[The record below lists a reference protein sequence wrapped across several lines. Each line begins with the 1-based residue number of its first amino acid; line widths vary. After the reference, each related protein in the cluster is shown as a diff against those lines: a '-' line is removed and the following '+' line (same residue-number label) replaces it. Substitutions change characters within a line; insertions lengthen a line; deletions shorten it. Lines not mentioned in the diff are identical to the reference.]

1 MFGIGFACSYYLTER
16 AGDGQD
22 PPPVIAAT
30 SPDTHD
36 DADDGAHNDLKTVSN
51 VEDSRRSAATNTTTI
66 PAQSFE
72 EPKLL
77 HPPFS
82 HPRNGLSDASSP
94 ASATSQSFT
103 ASRLSSVSAI
113 LDSPSARPRSAADI
127 ALLSNNPFQMSS
139 RQYVRKRSTGPMPGH
154 RRDFSGSAAWPK
166 DLPMAW
172 PPAEDTNLN

>member
-103 ASRLSSVSAI
+103 ASRLSS
-113 LDSPSARPRSAADI
+113 
-127 ALLSNNPFQMSS
+127 MSS